1 MKKIK
6 WNISKREVKQELVS
20 RDNRWHI
27 SKQQSGEDEND
38 FRLTNYDILISPIG
52 KGTNY
57 KTCFESFI
65 ENCEK
70 HIEKIKKVQQEAR
83 EYIAAEDEEIK
94 EDKEI

>member
-6 WNISKREVKQELVS
+6 WNISKQEVKQELVS

-27 SKQQSGEDEND
+27 SKQQSGEDEID
-38 FRLTNYDILISPIG
+38 FLLTNYDLLISPIG

-70 HIEKIKKVQQEAR
+70 HIEKIKKMQQEAR
-83 EYIAAEDEEIK
+83 DYIAAGEAETEAEK
-94 EDKEI
+94 